1 MSDETLTHT
10 TLLPFFTRTVASF
23 AYAVFGSNESTVD
36 TEEIVVVPRLDA
48 SAGDMGCTF
57 QIAIDFADNARRR
70 TVTDPDVLRHMLD
83 DATSAYCA
91 GARAVI
97 LRVST
102 AEGVDVRYVKLA
114 DGMWQNFVEDAVVRP
129 QCAAGVIGADFDVNT
144 FTKKAFVFL
153 ECASSS
159 SAWDALDDAH
169 VERAMA
175 GLNNCIARHR
185 ARAYSTR
192 SNTWLCGFSRL
203 RQCSALVRSAQHS
216 VIDGVDWCA
225 CVNVCVRLESECRA
239 VDDIESGS
247 IEVFVNGSMLSRK
260 ETNVVVAHLWTL
272 DDELWSSFA
281 LLPLRLDARRDAP
294 NAGHSVFFTST
305 PRPPDETCEP
315 MGRCDGT
322 ARRGDETRATR
333 CEAYVSNIA
342 IHFMAN
348 KSSLRDMHAST
359 MVFSHAD
366 PARCR
371 TSTLLNPIPIATSS
385 ALINAGVFDALRLL
399 KRQYGTTFATREE
412 MQVHDAAIESARA
425 ALSCL
430 VDPITESTRVF
441 LAEQTRL
448 RGPDWQS
455 QLLRRV
461 GHIAAFRANEQ
472 LCERIA
478 RVG

>member
-153 ECASSS
+153 ECAASS

-305 PRPPDETCEP
+305 PRLPNETCE
-315 MGRCDGT
+315 T
-322 ARRGDETRATR
+322 RRPHQLQRLTR
-333 CEAYVSNIA
+333 
-342 IHFMAN
+342 
-348 KSSLRDMHAST
+348 
-359 MVFSHAD
+359 
-366 PARCR
+366 R
-371 TSTLLNPIPIATSS
+371 TSSP
-385 ALINAGVFDALRLL
+385 
-399 KRQYGTTFATREE
+399 Y
-412 MQVHDAAIESARA
+412 
-425 ALSCL
+425 
-430 VDPITESTRVF
+430 
-441 LAEQTRL
+441 
-448 RGPDWQS
+448 
-455 QLLRRV
+455 
-461 GHIAAFRANEQ
+461 
-472 LCERIA
+472 
-478 RVG
+478 

>member
-1 MSDETLTHT
+1 MSDGTLTHT
-10 TLLPFFTRTVASF
+10 TLLPFLTRTVASF

-70 TVTDPDVLRHMLD
+70 TITDPDVLRYMLD

-91 GARAVI
+91 VARAVT

-102 AEGVDVRYVKLA
+102 AEGVDVCYVKLA
-114 DGMWQNFVEDAVVRP
+114 DGMWQNFIEDAVVRP
-129 QCAAGVIGADFDVNT
+129 QCAAGVIGADFDVDA

-153 ECASSS
+153 ECAA
-159 SAWDALDDAH
+159 SASASDALDDAH

-175 GLNNCIARHR
+175 GLNNALARHR
-185 ARAYSTR
+185 ARLYSTR
-192 SNTWLCGFSRL
+192 SNSWLCGFSRL

-239 VDDIESGS
+239 ADDIESGS

-260 ETNVVVAHLWTL
+260 ETNAVVAHLWTL
-272 DDELWSSFA
+272 DEELWSSFA

-294 NAGHSVFFTST
+294 NAGHAVFFTST
-305 PRPPDETCEP
+305 
-315 MGRCDGT
+315 
-322 ARRGDETRATR
+322 ARLPS
-333 CEAYVSNIA
+333 EAYISNIA
-342 IHFMAN
+342 VHFMAN

-366 PARCR
+366 PERCR

-441 LAEQTRL
+441 LAEQARL

>member
-10 TLLPFFTRTVASF
+10 TLLPFLTRTVACF

-102 AEGVDVRYVKLA
+102 AEGVDVCFVKLA

-129 QCAAGVIGADFDVNT
+129 QCAAGVIGADFDVNA

-153 ECASSS
+153 ECAASA

-192 SNTWLCGFSRL
+192 SNSWLCGFSRL
-203 RQCSALVRSAQHS
+203 RQCGALVRSAQHS

-239 VDDIESGS
+239 ADDIESGS

-260 ETNVVVAHLWTL
+260 ETNAVVAHLWTL
-272 DDELWSSFA
+272 DEELWSSFA
-281 LLPLRLDARRDAP
+281 LPPLRLDARRDAP
-294 NAGHSVFFTST
+294 NAGHAVFFTST
-305 PRPPDETCEP
+305 PRLPDET
-315 MGRCDGT
+315 
-322 ARRGDETRATR
+322 RGYYSLNSAQQQLVSER
-333 CEAYVSNIA
+333 EAYVSNIA
-342 IHFMAN
+342 IHFMAI

-478 RVG
+478 RVV